1 MEFIF
6 KLHIVSQNYTY
17 LNSRMIIENKG
28 TSSLLH
34 MQTFPLKELVS
45 KDPQQQVLSMREQ
58 RLHSCVATILM
69 ESSPCLKILQLTK
82 NICILHKIDYSSPF
96 FLVYY

>member
-1 MEFIF
+1 MKSSVIKTLRTKTKKE
-6 KLHIVSQNYTY
+6 
-17 LNSRMIIENKG
+17 SRRKKMNK
-28 TSSLLH
+28 
-34 MQTFPLKELVS
+34 E
-45 KDPQQQVLSMREQ
+45 EQ
-58 RLHSCVATILM
+58 KKKTHVCVAHSCVATILM